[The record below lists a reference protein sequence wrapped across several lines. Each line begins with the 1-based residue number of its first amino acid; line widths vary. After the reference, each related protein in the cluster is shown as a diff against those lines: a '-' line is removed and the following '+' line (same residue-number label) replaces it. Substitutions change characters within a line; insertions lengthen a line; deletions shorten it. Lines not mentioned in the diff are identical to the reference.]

1 MYSGQTPC
9 SLETSDMHA
18 HAHRKAENNCIGVF
32 LQEMSVSDLAERE
45 AYSQRVDSLWPGE
58 LATIYYHKE
67 SSRG

>member
-1 MYSGQTPC
+1 
-9 SLETSDMHA
+9 MHA
-18 HAHRKAENNCIGVF
+18 HAHGKAENNCIGVF
-32 LQEMSVSDLAERE
+32 LQEVSVSDLAERE